1 MQLANLAMQPR
12 DAITFV
18 WTEMFEVQRIEGESE
33 GKQKSF
39 LDISLQLQNAH
50 VGWYSVT
57 VCFVVFVSWPRFS
70 FFANEIQSHY
80 LKRKKKPKQL
90 SSAKRTTWQECR
102 NYLLSLVS
110 PSFHTKQ
117 PQNENRGHMT

>member
-1 MQLANLAMQPR
+1 MQLANLAMQLR

-18 WTEMFEVQRIEGESE
+18 WTEIFEVQRIEGESE

-57 VCFVVFVSWPRFS
+57 VCFVILFHGLAFHFLQMRF
-70 FFANEIQSHY
+70 NLI
-80 LKRKKKPKQL
+80 
-90 SSAKRTTWQECR
+90 T
-102 NYLLSLVS
+102 
-110 PSFHTKQ
+110 
-117 PQNENRGHMT
+117 